1 MFQNI
6 SLEELVLGYCRQVDG
21 LVEPP
26 AYGAYEVLLPDEVAA
41 RWDVASHLRFTF
53 APESD
58 NATYIH
64 FGHNLV
70 ETIVDEIRTKTANG
84 RFFINNVHLEKPK
97 LYQVIEKAI
106 SLPNAKMF
114 PIPGAA
120 EQVGLHHYVRFNF
133 KVGLIADEKREL
145 ILPVWMDLQNGFS
158 VKGADIER
166 VAIFDN
172 ENQFSTASPAVLSWS
187 NEPPLSPKALS
198 GLLERARLSVP
209 LELSET
215 VEALQKRL
223 GRFLELDRARLND
236 YYDDLR
242 KDTQRRLQ
250 KAEDDRR
257 PTLEAK
263 LTVIESERES
273 KLADVEQKYHLHIQ
287 LELINLALIAQ
298 PKLDLLVE
306 IRKRGVAVKRR
317 VTWDPLQHVVEG
329 LACHVCN
336 RPGHSMLLC
345 ENGHFAHS
353 ECLAPQ
359 CVECKRTF
367 CQKCAAE
374 VQSCAVC
381 ERPVCV
387 HSLNRCKECGRG
399 TCQEHIN
406 LCHAENGQPR
416 RILAEPVPSQG
427 EASKAEAGGGAKA
440 PSSETGKAA
449 KQRPPAKRESPKAK
463 TSPRRTIQKPRP
475 EVVGDYIEVY
485 SDPAINVI
493 AAYVMVKKREIAT
506 REWSMSDEG
515 FAVNCWCEKQYCPE
529 RGIVYRPV
537 QADGLTQQLLG
548 FIEAFADEY
557 AVPVKKIRYFHVR
570 QGQPFG
576 EARLKVPASWKDP
589 ATLERAWAGFEAL
602 RIKNR
607 KRNW

>member
-1 MFQNI
+1 MSQNI
-6 SLEELVLGYCRQVDG
+6 SLEELVLGYCRQVDA
-21 LVEPP
+21 LVEHP

-41 RWDVASHLRFTF
+41 RWGVAPHLRFAF
-53 APESD
+53 APDTE

-70 ETIVDEIRTKTANG
+70 ETIVDDVRTKTANG
-84 RFFINNVHLEKPK
+84 CFFINDVYLEKPK

-114 PIPGAA
+114 PVPGAV

-133 KVGLIADEKREL
+133 KVSLVADEKREL
-145 ILPVWMDLQNGFS
+145 ILPLWMDLQNGFS
-158 VKGADIER
+158 VNGADIER
-166 VAIFDN
+166 VAFFDN
-172 ENQFSTASPAVLSWS
+172 ETQFSTTPPAVLSWS
-187 NEPPLSPKALS
+187 NEPPLSPNALS

-209 LELSET
+209 LELSDT

-257 PTLEAK
+257 PALEAK
-263 LTVIESERES
+263 LAAIESERES

-298 PKLDLLVE
+298 PKLDLLVD

-317 VTWDPLQHVVEG
+317 ITWDPLLHVVEG
-329 LACHVCN
+329 LACYACN
-336 RPGHSMLLC
+336 RPGHSVLLC
-345 ENGHFAHS
+345 ENGHLAHS

-367 CQKCAAE
+367 CQKCADE
-374 VQSCAVC
+374 VQTCVVC
-381 ERPVCV
+381 ERPVCI
-387 HSLNRCKECGRG
+387 HSMNRCKECGRG
-399 TCQEHIN
+399 TCQEHVD

-416 RILAEPVPSQG
+416 RALVEPVSGQETSP
-427 EASKAEAGGGAKA
+427 KAQAGGGLKA
-440 PSSETGKAA
+440 SSSESGHAA
-449 KQRPPAKRESPKAK
+449 KQKPPAKRESPKAK
-463 TSPRRTIQKPRP
+463 TSPKRTIQKPRP

-485 SDPAINVI
+485 SDPANNVI
-493 AAYVMVKKREIAT
+493 AAYVMVKKHEIAT

-515 FAVNCWCEKQYCPE
+515 IAVNCWCEKQYCPE

-537 QADGLTQQLLG
+537 QAEGLTQQLLG
-548 FIEAFADEY
+548 FIETFADEY
-557 AVPVKKIRYFHVR
+557 AVPVKKIRFFQVR

-576 EARLKVPASWKDP
+576 EVRLKVPASWKDP
-589 ATLERAWAGFEAL
+589 ATLEHAWAGFEEL

-607 KRNW
+607 KRNL